1 MCLVLGL
8 VKIRLTV
15 LIYKGHST
23 KPMNFK
29 TIASVAL
36 VAPALV
42 ACGSADNISFKLNGA
57 GATFPAPLYN
67 SWLQEFAKET
77 GNKVNYQAVG
87 SGAGVRQF
95 AAKTVDFGASDG
107 AVKDKDIPDSGMIH
121 IPITGGAIVPA
132 YNIPGCDVKMTQT
145 QLADV
150 FLGKITNWSTFGCK
164 DQKIVPVWRSDG
176 SGTTKGF
183 TNSLSAFS
191 PEWKKTVGTGKA
203 VMWPAGV
210 GQKGNAGVAAGIKLT
225 PGAIGYLNY
234 GYMKGSEFQQV
245 ALQNKAGKFVKAN
258 AETSSAGLS
267 QIVLDDQLRGADANP
282 EGENAYPIVSL
293 TWILAYPES
302 VPGVKETLLYMLA
315 PEQQAK
321 SDALGYVP
329 LPENLRQKALAAV
342 EEIK

>member
-1 MCLVLGL
+1 MKL
-8 VKIRLTV
+8 KA
-15 LIYKGHST
+15 
-23 KPMNFK
+23 
-29 TIASVAL
+29 IAAAL
-36 VAPALV
+36 VAAPLVV
-42 ACGSADNISFKLNGA
+42 ACGSTEQAKQPFKLNGA

-77 GNKVNYQAVG
+77 GNQVNYQAVG
-87 SGAGVRQF
+87 SGAGVRQYT
-95 AAKTVDFGASDG
+95 AKTVDFGASDG
-107 AVKDKDIPDSGMIH
+107 AVSDKKQKLPMIH
-121 IPITGGAIVPA
+121 IPMTGGAIVPA

-150 FLGKITNWSTFGCK
+150 FLGKIDNWSTFGCK

-191 PEWKKTVGTGKA
+191 PEWKKNVGTGKA
-203 VMWPAGV
+203 VSWPV
-210 GQKGNAGVAAGIKLT
+210 GIGGKGNSGVAASIKLT

-234 GYMKGSEFQQV
+234 GYVNGGQFQQV
-245 ALQNKAGKFVKAN
+245 ALQNKAGNFVKAN
-258 AETSSAGLS
+258 SKTSAAGLS
-267 QIVLDDQLRGADANP
+267 KIILDDQLRGADANP

-302 VPGVKETLLYMLA
+302 VPGVKETLRYMLA

-329 LPENLRQKALAAV
+329 LPEDLRQKALAAV
-342 EEIK
+342 DTIN